1 MKKKGNFRKQIVAGA
16 ALFIGALLLVGLF
29 VTGISKAAKVTL
41 SALVWEGYT
50 DESFTKVFL
59 EKYGAEVKGTYVGGM
74 DEFFAKVKAGGA
86 ASYDLVALSSNL
98 PKRMIDS
105 DLVQPIDLK
114 NVPNYNDIFEFFRKL
129 DYNKKDGQVY
139 GVNYTWGPDPVTYR
153 TDVFTSCPPWDIFK
167 DPKYKGKLSVPGED
181 NTAVFQAGILLGTD
195 PYTMDKAKLE
205 EAKKLLIQWRPQIRA
220 FWSTAGELTN
230 LIANKEVVASIS
242 WPIITLDLKK
252 QGIPVAECIPDPGT
266 SGWIDQWMVVK
277 GTKNKDM
284 AEKWI
289 NFAISPEGQY
299 AVFKVTNYFIVN
311 PKAAPLMT
319 PDEKAFTHIDDPN
332 YIVEASKKIKWWQP
346 IQNEGEYN
354 EVRQAFKTAK

>member
-1 MKKKGNFRKQIVAGA
+1 MKKQGKPCKVVVVGIAVFLVALIFLG
-16 ALFIGALLLVGLF
+16 LLMTV
-29 VTGISKAAKVTL
+29 SSRADKVTL

-86 ASYDLVALSSNL
+86 SAYDLVALSSNL

-105 DLVQPIDLK
+105 DLVQPIDLN
-114 NVPNYNDIFEFFRKL
+114 NVPNYKDIFEFFKKL
-129 DYNKKDGQVY
+129 EYNKKDGQVY
-139 GVNYTWGPDPVTYR
+139 GVNYTWGPDPITYR
-153 TDVFTSCPPWDIFK
+153 TDVFKSCPSWDIFK
-167 DPKYKGKLSVPGED
+167 DPMYKGKLSVPGED
-181 NTAVFQAGILLGTD
+181 NTAVYQAAILLGYD
-195 PYTMDKAKLE
+195 PYNMDQAKLE

-252 QGIPVAECIPDPGT
+252 QNIPVAECIPDPGT

-277 GTKNKDM
+277 GTKHKDL

-311 PKAAPLMT
+311 PNAAPLMT
-319 PDEKAFTHIDDPN
+319 PEERAFTHIDDPN
-332 YIVEASKKIKWWQP
+332 YIVEASKKIMWWQP
-346 IQNEGEYN
+346 IQNEGDYN